1 MNWERKALEEII
13 LLLVQKDA
21 EYGEWTNKLRHLGVE
36 VDKDSTSYEV
46 LKAITEDD
54 EWIYFLEDLEYVQQG
69 HEDYSKE
76 EFVDMCLKAI
86 QKKMT
91 NVEKV

>member
-1 MNWERKALEEII
+1 MNWERKALEKII
-13 LLLVQKDA
+13 LLLVEKDA
-21 EYGEWTNKLRHLGVE
+21 EHGKWINTLSSLGVE
-36 VDKDSTSYEV
+36 VNKDSDSYEV
-46 LKAITEDD
+46 LKAITIDD
-54 EWIYFLEDLEYVQQG
+54 EWIYFLEDLEYVQQR

-91 NVEKV
+91 TVEKA